1 MTKKAKEIAKLVK
14 DIEKTLKN
22 DVCKFQCLD
31 NTQDRKRVLKEI
43 SKTLIKSNE

>member
-22 DVCKFQCLD
+22 DVCK
-31 NTQDRKRVLKEI
+31 
-43 SKTLIKSNE
+43 